1 MLELW
6 QLVLIQAGWMT
17 FQCVGYL
24 MTQRNPRAI
33 YDMER
38 SFDKRIPLVTQSVYI
53 YVLWFPLIAVYP
65 VGLYYFS
72 AGSYI
77 VYMAAVALNVVTS
90 FVIYRVYP
98 TTFVRPELECR
109 NLSSKIL
116 SILYITNYKGL
127 NCMPSMHCS
136 ISFIIIFSV
145 LTCTEV
151 TDWIQA
157 AVCLLSLGIA
167 VSTVLTKQ
175 HVIVDVFSALGLAAV
190 SFAFVNL
197 LV

>member
-1 MLELW
+1 MFELW
-6 QLVLIQAGWMT
+6 KIVLIQAGWMT

-24 MTQRNPRAI
+24 MTQRNPRAV

-38 SFDKRIPLVTQSVYI
+38 SFDKKIPLVTQSVYI
-53 YVLWFPLIAVYP
+53 YILWFPLIAVYP

-116 SILYITNYKGL
+116 SKKSGLMHYKNASKL
-127 NCMPSMHCS
+127 SKLCS
-136 ISFIIIFSV
+136 N
-145 LTCTEV
+145 L
-151 TDWIQA
+151 
-157 AVCLLSLGIA
+157 AVRFPFLAMVLSLE
-167 VSTVLTKQ
+167 Q
-175 HVIVDVFSALGLAAV
+175 ALQR
-190 SFAFVNL
+190 SICQIP
-197 LV
+197 